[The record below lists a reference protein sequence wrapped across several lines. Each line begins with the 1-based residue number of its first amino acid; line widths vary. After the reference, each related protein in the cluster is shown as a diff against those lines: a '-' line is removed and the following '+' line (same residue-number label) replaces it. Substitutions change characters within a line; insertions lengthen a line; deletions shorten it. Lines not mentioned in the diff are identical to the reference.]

1 MVWKY
6 QNQLFW
12 VKSIWKRHCIY
23 SISWFNLLRFQ
34 LQMFKNLLFVTLWLT
49 WHRAER
55 IPYRPIFGVF
65 FFWNSKS
72 DQRWPLVVKKRFRVE
87 FFKILYALQKCQI
100 LTRNTVKS
108 TFELPSLYIWLKL
121 YSNQSWKRSFCSWQ
135 NEKCLYS
142 IIWMFI
148 K

>member
-6 QNQLFW
+6 QNQLFR

-34 LQMFKNLLFVTLWLT
+34 LQMFKNLLFVTLRLT
-49 WHRAER
+49 WRTKV
-55 IPYRPIFGVF
+55 IWTSVQN
-65 FFWNSKS
+65 WSKMTS
-72 DQRWPLVVKKRFRVE
+72 SGW
-87 FFKILYALQKCQI
+87 KICSEPDFLWYSMHYKIYVQKLHI
-100 LTRNTVKS
+100 LTRNYVKS
-108 TFELPSLYIWLKL
+108 TFELPSPYIWLKL
-121 YSNQSWKRSFCSWQ
+121 YSNQSWKGSVCSWQ
-135 NEKCLYS
+135 NQKCLYI

>member
-6 QNQLFW
+6 QNQLFR

-34 LQMFKNLLFVTLWLT
+34 LQMLKNLLFVTLRLT
-49 WHRAER
+49 WQRAER
-55 IPYRPIFGVF
+55 NPYRPISPF
-65 FFWNSKS
+65 FLKFEK
-72 DQRWPLVVKKRFRVE
+72 WPKMTSSGEKKRFRVG

-100 LTRNTVKS
+100 LTRNSVKS

-121 YSNQSWKRSFCSWQ
+121 YSNQGWK
-135 NEKCLYS
+135 KL
-142 IIWMFI
+142 IL
-148 K
+148 